1 MSLLDTILGRA
12 PARKLAPEIVSRVFE
27 IVDAVVQQVRDR
39 QEARERLAR
48 RARAGDLDFLLDAV
62 AADRRKAQDYVRD
75 G

>member
-1 MSLLDTILGRA
+1 MSLLDTILGRSS
-12 PARKLAPEIVSRVFE
+12 ARKLAPEIVARVFD

-62 AADRRKAQDYVRD
+62 EGDRRKAQDYVR
-75 G
+75 GG